1 MKTGQ
6 QRQENDNNC
15 EMFPRDLMTGCQNH
29 IEANRSS
36 YVFTGRLHAALS
48 RVLLLRGVRAMN
60 EAKLLLLIDITA
72 HYPGL
77 NTMLRAVFALS
88 RECFV

>member
-1 MKTGQ
+1 
-6 QRQENDNNC
+6 
-15 EMFPRDLMTGCQNH
+15 MFPRDEMPSCQNH
-29 IEANRSS
+29 TEAYRSR

-48 RVLLLRGVRAMN
+48 RVLLLPRVRAMYDT
-60 EAKLLLLIDITA
+60 ELLQLIDIMA
-72 HYPGL
+72 HYPGS